1 MNKPI
6 DFELIQRRKALDDWL
21 ADCKRRMGLR
31 FPKIEFDSDRWPI
44 KTLYRTQQ
52 RDWCFIEPFADFAAK
67 DVSYQ
72 EALRCLVAEKVL
84 AGIPK
89 DLQGPSSAL
98 RLLALGPQ
106 NRLFELTLQDLRK
119 LESDRVTYAKENPA
133 SANRIYGHLSSL
145 ARDVALMGIRGVIP
159 KMGFHVR
166 AEVRSELR
174 KIANAHWARRRAGKG
189 DLLDRRMEAFN
200 DAFNGM
206 LNNPLVDGK
215 PLLSAQDRLAICL
228 TALLLCAP
236 SRINEILCMSVDDHV
251 TVEDYARKAIGELD
265 ILHRGHQMLIMTMKG
280 SKGTEWS
287 AKPALEFMI
296 DVFHHCVGIIVEQ
309 GKRSRMLIE
318 WYQAH
323 TDTLYLPHEL
333 DYLRGQ
339 DISRTMLA
347 KIILLTDNPPHRAVQ
362 SSTKRY
368 FGELKGKI
376 FKASNPKTQNRY
388 GGVNTRSSIEF
399 LPWAAVEELL
409 LKKVHQAMADC
420 RKVTIHNCYEGDLSK
435 MLFLF
440 DREEVPFLPYAVNY
454 KVIKARLKWNE
465 SDRKKT
471 RPPTVFE
478 KLNITLPANG
488 KCQIAELDPHDPRRW
503 LTTMALIHGE
513 QLSDVLVNKWASRCK
528 LSQLKAYDFRTAET
542 MAAQSAM
549 PEVAKLTELTDVSNG
564 LAAIERLEDRFGLQT
579 EILTAHDAGI
589 AMTSMDAITRAVEN
603 RPVAKTSRGIIIIY
617 PQRFGVCFHQ
627 HHEKPCRNY
636 GNELVASCVTC
647 NEGAHTKGHLPTN
660 DETRRVA
667 KLLFA
672 NVVRHLENLAHTY
685 NRGIADDQNALGE
698 HMLTLV
704 EKGIS
709 PESLEQCAVHLIEE
723 FHQINHLIKDRLL
736 ARRLEQAFVTREV
749 VKRLNDPKVAN
760 GALIKYHNPTRHA
773 EPLLEIA
780 LDAHGGRAQVLCDE
794 RALVTKY
801 PQFAPRTM
809 GLTDE
814 RHLIASDDDED
825 EE

>member
-21 ADCKRRMGLR
+21 ADCRRRMGLR
-31 FPKIEFDSDRWPI
+31 FPKIEFDFDRWPI
-44 KTLYRTQQ
+44 KTLYRTEQ
-52 RDWCFIEPFADFAAK
+52 RDWCFTQPFADFAAK
-67 DVSYQ
+67 DVSYRD
-72 EALRCLVAEKVL
+72 ALRCLVAEKVL

-89 DLQGPSSAL
+89 DLQGPSSYL
-98 RLLALGPQ
+98 RLLALAPQ
-106 NRLFELTLQDLRK
+106 SRLFELTLQDLRQ

-133 SANRIYGHLSSL
+133 SANTIYGYLSSL
-145 ARDVALMGIRGVIP
+145 ARDIALLGTRGVIP
-159 KMGFHVR
+159 KIGFHVR
-166 AEVRSELR
+166 AEVKAELR
-174 KIANAHWARRRAGKG
+174 KIANAHWVQLRTGKG

-206 LNNPLVDGK
+206 LDNPLVDGN
-215 PLLSAQDRLAICL
+215 PLLTAMDRLAICL

-265 ILHRGHQMLIMTMKG
+265 VLHRGHQMLIMTMKG
-280 SKGTEWS
+280 SKGAEWS

-296 DVFHHCVGIIVEQ
+296 DVFHHCVGIIKGQ

-318 WYQAH
+318 WYQTH
-323 TDTLYLPHEL
+323 PDTLYLPQEL
-333 DYLRGQ
+333 EYLRGQ
-339 DISRTMLA
+339 DISRTSLA
-347 KIILLTDNPPHRAVQ
+347 KIILLTENPPHRAVH
-362 SSTKRY
+362 SSSRRY
-368 FGELKGKI
+368 FIALKGKI
-376 FKASNPKTQNRY
+376 FKASNPRTQNCY

-420 RKVTIHNCYEGDLSK
+420 RKVTTSNYYEGDLSK

-440 DREEVPFLPYAVNY
+440 DREELPFLPYAVNY

-513 QLSDVLVNKWASRCK
+513 KLSDVLINKWANRCR
-528 LSQLKAYDFRTAET
+528 LSQLKNYDFRTTET
-542 MAAQSAM
+542 LAAQSAM
-549 PEVAKLTELTDVSNG
+549 PEVAKLTELMDVSNG
-564 LAAIERLEDRFGLQT
+564 LAAIERLEDRFDLQT

-603 RPVAKTSRGIIIIY
+603 RPVAKTSRGIIVIY

-636 GNELVASCVTC
+636 GNDLEASCVTC
-647 NEGAHTKGHLPTN
+647 NEGAYTKGHIPTN
-660 DETRRVA
+660 DETRKVA
-667 KLLFA
+667 KLLLTA
-672 NVVRHLENLAHTY
+672 VVRHLENLAHTH
-685 NRGIADDQNALGE
+685 NRGIADDQGALGE

-709 PESLEQCAVHLIEE
+709 QKTLEQCAVHLIEE
-723 FHQINHLIKDRLL
+723 FHQINHLLKDRLL
-736 ARRLEQAFVTREV
+736 ARRLEQSFVTREV
-749 VKRLNDPKVAN
+749 VKKLDDPRVAN
-760 GALIKYHNPTRHA
+760 GALIKYHNRTRHA

-780 LDAHGGRAQVLCDE
+780 LEAHGGREQAVRDE
-794 RALVTKY
+794 QALVAKY
-801 PQFAPRTM
+801 PQFAPKTM

-814 RHLIASDDDED
+814 RHLIAPDDDED
-825 EE
+825 